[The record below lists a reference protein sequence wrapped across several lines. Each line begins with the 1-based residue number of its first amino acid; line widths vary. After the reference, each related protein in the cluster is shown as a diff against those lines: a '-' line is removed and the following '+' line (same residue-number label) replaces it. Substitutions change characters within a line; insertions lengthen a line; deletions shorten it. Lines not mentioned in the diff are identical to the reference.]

1 MIIDLPSTTT
11 SAINKSLVKVRE
23 EGGAVAT
30 GRVLTLVIVT
40 DEGGSEDA
48 IDAANAASFEH
59 PCRVIVVAKGNK
71 RGAARLDAQIRVGGD
86 AGASEVIVLR
96 LFGELV
102 DHAASAMV
110 PLLLPD
116 APIVAWWPHESP
128 EVPADDP
135 IGRLAQR
142 RVTDAAACKRPH
154 QALMSR
160 ITTYRAGD
168 TDLSW
173 TRLTNWRGLLA
184 AALDQ
189 PPYEKVTAVRV
200 AGAPDSPSTDLLA
213 GWLALQLKCPVV
225 RTKSKA
231 GAGIN
236 TVVLERKSGPI
247 TLTRPESIT
256 ATLSAPGQPD
266 RSLALPRRVLRDCI
280 AEEMRRLD
288 PDDVYADVLA
298 KGLSLVSD
306 KAGTLP
312 RPSRARAAA
321 TKVVAANATEAPLV
335 SPEGKTPR
343 AARSTKAP
351 ATRAAAK
358 APAKAAVAKA
368 AATKAPAKAAVAK
381 AAATKAPAKAAVA
394 KAPAKAAAKAPAKAA
409 VAKAPAKAAA
419 KAPAKA
425 AVAKAPAKAAA
436 KAPAKAAVA
445 KAPAK
450 AAAKAPAKAP
460 ATTSPARTTRS
471 RKS

>member
-11 SAINKSLVKVRE
+11 SAINKSLVKIRE

-71 RGAARLDAQIRVGGD
+71 RGTARLDAQIRVGGD

-128 EVPADDP
+128 EIPAEDP

-154 QALMSR
+154 QALVSR
-160 ITTYRAGD
+160 AATYRAGD

-189 PPYEKVTAVRV
+189 PPYEKVTGVRV
-200 AGAPDSPSTDLLA
+200 AGAADSPSTDLLA

-231 GAGIN
+231 GAGIH

-247 TLTRPESIT
+247 TLTRPETIT

-266 RSLALPRRVLRDCI
+266 RSLALPRRGLRDCI

-288 PDDVYADVLA
+288 PDDIYAEVLA

-306 KAGTLP
+306 KVSALPKAG
-312 RPSRARAAA
+312 RAKPAAV
-321 TKVVAANATEAPLV
+321 KVAAPNAPVETPLEDV
-335 SPEGKTPR
+335 PMEPTSKPTRR
-343 AARSTKAP
+343 AT
-351 ATRAAAK
+351 
-358 APAKAAVAKA
+358 
-368 AATKAPAKAAVAK
+368 
-381 AAATKAPAKAAVA
+381 
-394 KAPAKAAAKAPAKAA
+394 
-409 VAKAPAKAAA
+409 
-419 KAPAKA
+419 
-425 AVAKAPAKAAA
+425 
-436 KAPAKAAVA
+436 
-445 KAPAK
+445 
-450 AAAKAPAKAP
+450 AAKAPAKAP
-460 ATTSPARTTRS
+460 AKKPATRTRKTSS
-471 RKS
+471 